1 MLSLG
6 KNNCRWTAEIIV
18 VDQSGGFHLL
28 VVVFP
33 GAPHFIPRLFAA
45 HPNAEAVRTRRFI
58 GRVLAKLKGAF
69 FRRARRQV
77 SRQFRVALAVG
88 GQQRLSLGQRLL
100 RVAEGGQVLVDQRI
114 EVAGRGGLGAA
125 GFLAGSALGGAGVA
139 GFWAMG
145 VYSFYSM

>member
-1 MLSLG
+1 VL
-6 KNNCRWTAEIIV
+6 K
-18 VDQSGGFHLL
+18 
-28 VVVFP
+28 VVFP
-33 GAPHFIPRLFAA
+33 GTLHFIPRRFARHA
-45 HPNAEAVRTRRFI
+45 NAEVVGPRRFI
-58 GRVLAKLKGAF
+58 RRVLAKLDRAF

-88 GQQRLSLGQRLL
+88 CHQRLSLGQRLL